1 MTSEDKTTP
10 QAEVDKVKRSVDVF
24 NAIRQYFVEEWG
36 AKFEDITLETPL
48 INIVGK
54 ASEDKLY
61 FESVIQQKFGIN
73 IADNAK
79 IRTVGNLA
87 DFIVNETNK
96 LTYYLVA
103 KSVVAG
109 RGPKYEG
116 PATQVTLGSLS
127 GSEIQGLLRLLLV
140 LINGRHDCKFTLK
153 CGNKTILPQDPNGKA
168 AHDSVPYDVIR
179 IGVRRGNNGACGVT
193 SSQSCP
199 AYMAAGLCPLF
210 RNVIKDKLLGKNK

>member
-1 MTSEDKTTP
+1 MTPEDKITP
-10 QAEVDKVKRSVDVF
+10 QAGVDKVNRSVDVF

-36 AKFEDITLETPL
+36 AKLEDITLETPL

-79 IRTVGNLA
+79 IRTVGNLV

-127 GSEIQGLLRLLLV
+127 GSEIQGLLRLLLP
-140 LINGRHDCKFTLK
+140 LINGQHDCKFMLK
-153 CGNKTILPQDPNGKA
+153 CGNKTILHQDPNGKA
-168 AHDSVPYDVIR
+168 AHDPVPHDVIQ
-179 IGVRRGNNGACGVT
+179 IAVRCGNKNACGVT
-193 SSQSCP
+193 SSQFCP
-199 AYMAAGLCPLF
+199 AYMAAGLCPIF
-210 RNVIKDKLLGKNK
+210 RKVINDKFREMNK

>member
-1 MTSEDKTTP
+1 M
-10 QAEVDKVKRSVDVF
+10 
-24 NAIRQYFVEEWG
+24 
-36 AKFEDITLETPL
+36 
-48 INIVGK
+48 GK

-79 IRTVGNLA
+79 IRTVGNLV

-127 GSEIQGLLRLLLV
+127 GSEIQESLRLLLP
-140 LINGRHDCKFTLK
+140 LINGQHDCKFTLK

-168 AHDSVPYDVIR
+168 AHDPVPHDVIR

-193 SSQSCP
+193 SSQFCP
-199 AYMAAGLCPLF
+199 AYMAAGLCPMF
-210 RNVIKDKLLGKNK
+210 KNVIYGKLHGMHK